1 MNIIYFSGLFFGI
14 IIVLVFVDN
23 GEGARPMGERN
34 GSGSGGGSS
43 GGKAAGSVMKWGG
56 GSQWGSKKKAKRA
69 EEAAKNIKRKTSG
82 DSRLCRFGVECT
94 RTDCW
99 FTHPKG
105 GSGSGCGSGGG
116 GGSGGKGGAGGGGG
130 GGGSGSTHS
139 CRTKQFKRQ
148 KVSSVGSG
156 KKTTFGDGDSD

>member
-1 MNIIYFSGLFFGI
+1 M
-14 IIVLVFVDN
+14 FVDN
-23 GEGARPMGERN
+23 GEGAQPMGERN
-34 GSGSGGGSS
+34 GSGGGSG

-94 RTDCW
+94 RKDCW

-105 GSGSGCGSGGG
+105 GSGSGGSGSGGSGSGGSGGG
-116 GGSGGKGGAGGGGG
+116 
-130 GGGSGSTHS
+130 STHS
-139 CRTKQFKRQ
+139 SRTKQFKRQ

-156 KKTTFGDGDSD
+156 KKTTFDDGDDSD